1 MTQFKYKP
9 DTSMDHIPTA
19 QLSEHGQLR
28 RAFPLWTTGVY
39 PESKMVGDVIHRM
52 ILAESEA
59 AENDVA
65 GTRHSED
72 IK

>member
-19 QLSEHGQLR
+19 QLSEHEQLR
-28 RAFPLWTTGVY
+28 RAFPLWIAGVY
-39 PESKMVGDVIHRM
+39 PESKMVGDVIHHM
-52 ILAESEA
+52 VLAESEA
-59 AENDVA
+59 ADDDGSEL
-65 GTRHSED
+65 RYSED